1 MIPKRNYHIT
11 MANITIRNIPD
22 GLFEKIKKLSSIERR
37 SINNELLVIIEK
49 GTQSEINQFNRNE
62 HHIPKSIQINLW
74 QNLSATW
81 EDERTTEE
89 IIDDIY
95 TNRTYGRDIDL

>member
-1 MIPKRNYHIT
+1 

-22 GLFEKIKKLSSIERR
+22 EIFEQIKKLSSVEKR

-49 GTQSEINQFNRNE
+49 GTQAEIDHLNQSK
-62 HHIPKSIQINLW
+62 HQIPKSIQMNLW
-74 QNLSATW
+74 ENLSGTW

-89 IIDDIY
+89 IITEIY
-95 TNRTYGRDIDL
+95 NSRTQGREIDL

>member
-1 MIPKRNYHIT
+1 
-11 MANITIRNIPD
+11 MANITIRNIPNE
-22 GLFEKIKKLSSIERR
+22 LFEKIKKLSSIARR

-49 GTQSEINQFNRNE
+49 GTQIEINQFNQNE

-81 EDERTTEE
+81 EDERTTKE